1 MTEKQVDQQSQSALN
16 QDANNEDQVQKD
28 QKQLLSKQNLEQ
40 NAENGQNSEMDQAQL
55 QHQNNSQSQIH
66 KQLSPTKQS
75 SMNDHVQNLSQA
87 NLEQEDKKQE
97 ANTEKNDQNP
107 SQIKDSN
114 NNLKEQTKISQ
125 HQLGTHNSLEE
136 LQNKISNQSTKQD
149 LKNGEGA
156 IKTQNSYLNKEKE
169 GNLTNRKSKELP
181 PLINEKF
188 HKTGNSST
196 SHLSASKYSEGAS
209 LGRVLGEMKRNR
221 KQAEIESAIL
231 SGRIAL
237 LKQEEINS
245 RKKIFQTKK
254 QTFEYYLLK
263 KSNEELQN
271 QKKKDQSEEQ
281 EKLKIKQEENERF
294 RLKKRDDRDLARNEQ
309 LNTNKSHY
317 NTVKKQLQEDE
328 EKRKLYLER
337 QALENQKKKMYIQQ
351 QLLKGSLRVT
361 EYKNKQNERQLE
373 NYRKQIQEE
382 EYLKQQ
388 KQYEIYQMEQLE
400 LSLIKKLQ
408 ATQQIQRKCF
418 EELQGVIT
426 LKTNEFKDQYKP
438 VFSRKKVYKMIM
450 SQTQQVLKQDD
461 KIESATDRKMN
472 THQSLENLGAP
483 IQAENK
489 KINSQDKLNDIV
501 NNQENTPSSKQQM
514 PSSNENQSKDEQKTD
529 NPDIQQERKQS
540 QNDLNSNHVS
550 SLQKSNL
557 KITDGIEEEEQDK
570 KKRKKSKSKKRKV
583 KKIIKEYPDFV
594 F

>member
-1 MTEKQVDQQSQSALN
+1 MAEKQVDYQSQSALN
-16 QDANNEDQVQKD
+16 QDAKNEDQAEKD
-28 QKQLLSKQNLEQ
+28 KKQLPSKQNLEQ
-40 NAENGQNSEMDQAQL
+40 TAVNGQNFEINQVQL

-66 KQLSPTKQS
+66 QQYPSNQN
-75 SMNDHVQNLSQA
+75 SMNDHNQNQSQT
-87 NLEQEDKKQE
+87 NIGQEDKKQE
-97 ANTEKNDQNP
+97 ANAEKSDQNP
-107 SQIKDSN
+107 IQIKDSN
-114 NNLKEQTKISQ
+114 HKLKEQTKISQ
-125 HQLGTHNSLEE
+125 HQLGTHNYLEDQ
-136 LQNKISNQSTKQD
+136 QNQNSHQSTKQEI
-149 LKNGEGA
+149 KNGEGTF
-156 IKTQNSYLNKEKE
+156 KTQVSNLNKEKE

-181 PLINEKF
+181 PLVNEKF

-209 LGRVLGEMKRNR
+209 LGRVLGEMKKNR

-271 QKKKDQSEEQ
+271 QKKRDQSEEK
-281 EKLKIKQEENERF
+281 EKLKIRQEENERF
-294 RLKKRDDRDLARNEQ
+294 RQKKRDDRDLARNEQ
-309 LNTNKSHY
+309 LNLNKSHY
-317 NTVKKQLQEDE
+317 NTVKKQLQDDE
-328 EKRKLYLER
+328 EKRKLYYQR
-337 QALENQKKKMYIQQ
+337 QTLENQKKKMYIQQ
-351 QLLKGSLRVT
+351 QLLKGSLRVA

-382 EYLKQQ
+382 ENLKQQ

-426 LKTNEFKDQYKP
+426 LKTNDFKDQYKP
-438 VFSRKKVYKMIM
+438 VFSRKKVHKMIM
-450 SQTQQVLKQDD
+450 SQTQEVLKQDD

-489 KINSQDKLNDIV
+489 KVSTQVKENDIV
-501 NNQENTPSSKQQM
+501 NNQHSNEKATSSKQEI
-514 PSSNENQSKDEQKTD
+514 PSSDQNNYVQKTD
-529 NPDIQQERKQS
+529 NPDIEQERKQS
-540 QNDLNSNHVS
+540 QNDFNSNHVS

-557 KITDGIEEEEQDK
+557 KITDGREEEEQEK

-583 KKIIKEYPDFV
+583 KKVIKEYPDFV